1 MEFDLMARAST
12 WAEAANLARRLEG
25 AGFSG
30 MMMTESSQ
38 VPWMTIAAAAMA
50 APRLAFSTGIAVA
63 FPRSPMMSAQIA
75 WELAR
80 NTQGRFRLGLG
91 SQVKAHVTR
100 RYAALFDKP
109 APQMKDYLGAVRACL
124 RAFRQEGPPDHP
136 LQHDGPYYQL
146 SLLPEQWTPARHDYE
161 DIKIDI
167 SAVGPYMTRV
177 AGELAD
183 GVHVHPMH
191 SMPYIQN
198 RLLPDLAIGAARTG
212 RNPAAVDLTIPVFAI
227 PGDSVEEQAAGVL
240 RAKTQIGFYGATPNY
255 AFQFDDLGYDG
266 MRGKLRVHLK
276 SGDTDALVALITD
289 EMLDHFGLVC
299 AWDDLADKLITR
311 YQGIAARVV
320 MYWAEESIR
329 QNPNNFSKWSEVARA
344 VRASG

>member
-12 WAEAANLARRLEG
+12 WANAADLAKRLEG

-30 MMMTESSQ
+30 MLVTEASQ
-38 VPWMTIAAAAMA
+38 VPWMMLAAAAMA
-50 APRLAFSTGIAVA
+50 APNLHFSTGIAVA

-80 NTQGRFRLGLG
+80 NTEGRFRLGLG

-100 RYAALFDKP
+100 RYGALFDKP
-109 APQMKDYLGAVRACL
+109 APQMRDYLGAVRACL
-124 RAFRQEGPPDHP
+124 RAFRGEEP
-136 LQHDGPYYQL
+136 LRHDGPYYQL
-146 SLLPEQWTPARHDYE
+146 SLLPEQWTPARHDHE
-161 DIKIDI
+161 DVKIDI
-167 SAVGPYMTRV
+167 SAVGPFMTRV

-198 RLLPDLAIGAARTG
+198 RLLPDLEIGAARSG
-212 RNPAAVDLTIPVFAI
+212 RDPADIDLIIPVFAI
-227 PGDSVEEQAAGVL
+227 PGDSPEEQAAGLL

-255 AFQFDDLGYDG
+255 AFQFDDLGYEG
-266 MRGKLRVHLK
+266 MRDKLRVHLK
-276 SGDTDALVALITD
+276 SGDTEALVALISD
-289 EMLDHFGLVC
+289 EMMDHFGLVC
-299 AWDDLADKLITR
+299 AWDDLADKLIAR
-311 YQGIAARVV
+311 YRGTASRLV

-329 QNPNNFSKWSEVARA
+329 QNPDNLGKWGEVARA
-344 VRASG
+344 VRAAG